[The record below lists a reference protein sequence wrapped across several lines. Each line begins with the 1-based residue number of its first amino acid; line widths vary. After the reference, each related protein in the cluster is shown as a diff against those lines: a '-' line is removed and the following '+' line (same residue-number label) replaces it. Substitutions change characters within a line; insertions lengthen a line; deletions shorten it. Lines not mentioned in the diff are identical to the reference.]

1 MKNLQ
6 KVKKMKIEELLIKHE
21 EKRYKPYDDAT
32 GKEVK
37 SGDTIK
43 GKITIGIGRNIQ
55 EVGLSDDEIE
65 YLLQNDI
72 KRVEQE
78 LKDIFPDFDELP
90 ENVRLVLID
99 MDFNLGKT
107 RFLTFKNMI
116 QAVKERNWETMIKE
130 MKNSRWCEQVKSR
143 CEDDVRL
150 IKEAII

>member
-1 MKNLQ
+1 
-6 KVKKMKIEELLIKHE
+6 MKIEELLIKHE

-43 GKITIGIGRNIQ
+43 GKITIGVGRNIQ

-72 KRVEQE
+72 KRVEKE
-78 LKDIFPDFDELP
+78 LKEIFPDFDELP
-90 ENVRLVLID
+90 ENVKMVLID
-99 MDFNLGKT
+99 MIFNLGKP
-107 RFLTFKNMI
+107 RFMKFRHMI
-116 QAVKERNWETMIKE
+116 EAVKERNWEKMVEE
-130 MKNSRWCEQVKSR
+130 MQNSRWCEQVKNR

-150 IKEAII
+150 IKEAIT